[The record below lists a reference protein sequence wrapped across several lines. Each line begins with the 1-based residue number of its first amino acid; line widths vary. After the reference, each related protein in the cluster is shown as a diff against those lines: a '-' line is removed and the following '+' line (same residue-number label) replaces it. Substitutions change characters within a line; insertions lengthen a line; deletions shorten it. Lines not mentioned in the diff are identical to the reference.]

1 MRQGNDVV
9 ESLRCCIT
17 VGHTTFFDGLRMILI
32 GFGHKKLK
40 GTELPASCMLIYG
53 INGEFD
59 L

>member
-1 MRQGNDVV
+1 
-9 ESLRCCIT
+9 
-17 VGHTTFFDGLRMILI
+17 MILI